1 MLHLATMPGRI
12 DEMEPQAK
20 GNLYRWLQGL
30 SDENSSMVKVL
41 KIFLD
46 EISSEDEKVQKPSE
60 RRISFEELE
69 KATGMS
75 SADIAIGLR
84 NLIETGF
91 VISKKAPDAEE
102 VFILNDDP
110 QFIEMLENLA
120 SFAQSHWDKEFQN
133 D

>member
-1 MLHLATMPGRI
+1 MPGKI
-12 DEMEPQAK
+12 DELEPQAK

-46 EISSEDEKVQKPSE
+46 EVSSEDEKLPKPSE

-91 VISKKAPDAEE
+91 VIADKAPDEE
-102 VFILNDDP
+102 EMFALNDDP
-110 QFIEMLENLA
+110 QFIEMLEKLA
-120 SFAQSHWDKEFQN
+120 SFAQSHWDKEFHKE
-133 D
+133 

>member
-1 MLHLATMPGRI
+1 MPGKI

-41 KIFLD
+41 KVFLD
-46 EISSEDEKVQKPSE
+46 EISSEDGKMPKPSE

-69 KATGMS
+69 KATGMT

-91 VISKKAPDAEE
+91 VMAQKAADGEE
-102 VFILNDDP
+102 MFTLNDDP
-110 QFIEMLENLA
+110 QFVEMLEKLA
-120 SFAQSHWDKEFQN
+120 SFAQSHWDTEFKN
-133 D
+133 E

>member
-1 MLHLATMPGRI
+1 MPGKI
-12 DEMEPQAK
+12 DDLEPQAK

-46 EISSEDEKVQKPSE
+46 EVSSEDGKVPKPSE

-91 VISKKAPDAEE
+91 VIPKKAPDGEE
-102 VFILNDDP
+102 MFTLNDDP
-110 QFIEMLENLA
+110 QFIEMLEKLA

-133 D
+133 E

>member
-1 MLHLATMPGRI
+1 MPGRI
-12 DEMEPQAK
+12 DELEPQAK

-46 EISSEDEKVQKPSE
+46 DISSDDGKVPKPSE

-91 VISKKAPDAEE
+91 VIAQKATEGEE
-102 VFILNDDP
+102 IFTLNDDP
-110 QFIEMLENLA
+110 QFIEMLEKLA

-133 D
+133 E

>member
-1 MLHLATMPGRI
+1 MPGKI
-12 DEMEPQAK
+12 DELEPQAK

-41 KIFLD
+41 KVFLD
-46 EISSEDEKVQKPSE
+46 EISSKEGKVPKPSE

-91 VISKKAPDAEE
+91 VIAKKVPDGEE
-102 VFILNDDP
+102 MFVLNDDP
-110 QFIEMLENLA
+110 QFIEMLEKLA

-133 D
+133 E

>member
-1 MLHLATMPGRI
+1 MPGKI
-12 DEMEPQAK
+12 DELEPQAK
-20 GNLYRWLQGL
+20 GNLYRWLQSL

-41 KIFLD
+41 RVFLD
-46 EISSEDEKVQKPSE
+46 DISSEDGKMPNPSE

-69 KATGMS
+69 NVTGMS

-91 VISKKAPDAEE
+91 LTVQKTDEE
-102 VFILNDDP
+102 ETFTLNDDP
-110 QFIEMLENLA
+110 QFVEMLEKLA